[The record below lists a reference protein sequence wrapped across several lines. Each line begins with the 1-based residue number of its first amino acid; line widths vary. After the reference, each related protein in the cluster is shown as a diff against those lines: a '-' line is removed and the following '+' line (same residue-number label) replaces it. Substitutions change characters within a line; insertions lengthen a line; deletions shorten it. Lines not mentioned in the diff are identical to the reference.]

1 MLGNSLVSVIIPAWN
16 VEKYIFRAL
25 DSCIAQSYKN
35 LEIILVDDGSD
46 DGTIE
51 IVKKYQEKDKR
62 IRLIQRNHEGVSA
75 ARNAGIENAQ
85 GQKIVFLDS
94 DDWMTVETV
103 QLLMEYSCRYPQ
115 YLIGGSPLFID
126 EGYEE
131 KNGIDHADK
140 NFEAVVLNKNESL
153 MNTDTQKYR
162 NASVQYKLFDLET
175 ILKYNIYFDKEILY
189 GEDGLFVFEYL
200 YHVNGMVYLDTNIW
214 NYLVRKKSSTRG
226 WYNEKFMTSI
236 YAVEKMMDY
245 SENSSD
251 EIRNMLESFVVV
263 KALNMFRRYL
273 NSGEKRT
280 ETPLLYKAYIKKY
293 KKEYLKRASL
303 EEKIRTNMIVYMPYG
318 VYEKIYKKKHYINE
332 VKKWR

>member
-1 MLGNSLVSVIIPAWN
+1 
-16 VEKYIFRAL
+16 
-25 DSCIAQSYKN
+25 
-35 LEIILVDDGSD
+35 
-46 DGTIE
+46 
-51 IVKKYQEKDKR
+51 
-62 IRLIQRNHEGVSA
+62 
-75 ARNAGIENAQ
+75 
-85 GQKIVFLDS
+85 
-94 DDWMTVETV
+94 
-103 QLLMEYSCRYPQ
+103 MEYSNRYPQ

-140 NFEAVVLNKNESL
+140 NFEAVVLNKSESL

-175 ILKYNIYFDKEILY
+175 IRKYNIHFDKEILY

-273 NSGEKRT
+273 DSGEKRT
-280 ETPLLYKAYIKKY
+280 ETALSYKAYIKKY
-293 KKEYLKRASL
+293 KKAYLKRASFT
-303 EEKIRTNMIVYMPYG
+303 EKIRTNMIVYMPYG
-318 VYEKIYKKKHYINE
+318 VYEKIYKKKH
-332 VKKWR
+332 VK

>member
-51 IVKKYQEKDKR
+51 IVKRYQEKDKR

-103 QLLMEYSCRYPQ
+103 QLLMEYSNRYPQ

-140 NFEAVVLNKNESL
+140 
-153 MNTDTQKYR
+153 
-162 NASVQYKLFDLET
+162 KL
-175 ILKYNIYFDKEILY
+175 
-189 GEDGLFVFEYL
+189 
-200 YHVNGMVYLDTNIW
+200 
-214 NYLVRKKSSTRG
+214 
-226 WYNEKFMTSI
+226 
-236 YAVEKMMDY
+236 
-245 SENSSD
+245 
-251 EIRNMLESFVVV
+251 
-263 KALNMFRRYL
+263 
-273 NSGEKRT
+273 
-280 ETPLLYKAYIKKY
+280 
-293 KKEYLKRASL
+293 
-303 EEKIRTNMIVYMPYG
+303 
-318 VYEKIYKKKHYINE
+318 
-332 VKKWR
+332 

>member
-51 IVKKYQEKDKR
+51 IVKRYQEKDKR

-103 QLLMEYSCRYPQ
+103 QLLMEYSNRYPQ

-126 EGYEE
+126 EGDEE

-140 NFEAVVLNKNESL
+140 NFEAVVRIFVSCKRNGLFGY
-153 MNTDTQKYR
+153 KYMEL
-162 NASVQYKLFDLET
+162 SGKEEEQYKR
-175 ILKYNIYFDKEILY
+175 
-189 GEDGLFVFEYL
+189 
-200 YHVNGMVYLDTNIW
+200 
-214 NYLVRKKSSTRG
+214 LV
-226 WYNEKFMTSI
+226 
-236 YAVEKMMDY
+236 
-245 SENSSD
+245 
-251 EIRNMLESFVVV
+251 
-263 KALNMFRRYL
+263 
-273 NSGEKRT
+273 
-280 ETPLLYKAYIKKY
+280 
-293 KKEYLKRASL
+293 
-303 EEKIRTNMIVYMPYG
+303 
-318 VYEKIYKKKHYINE
+318 
-332 VKKWR
+332 

>member
-1 MLGNSLVSVIIPAWN
+1 MLDNSLVSVIIPAWN

-25 DSCIAQSYKN
+25 DSCIVQSYKN

-62 IRLIQRNHEGVSA
+62 IRLIQRSHEGVSA

-126 EGYEE
+126 EGDEE
-131 KNGIDHADK
+131 KNGIAHADRT
-140 NFEAVVLNKNESL
+140 FEAVVLNKKESL

-175 ILKYNIYFDKEILY
+175 IRKYNIYFDKEILY

-293 KKEYLKRASL
+293 KKAYLKRASL
-303 EEKIRTNMIVYMPYG
+303 TEKIRTNMIVYMPYG
-318 VYEKIYKKKHYINE
+318 VYEKIYKKKH
-332 VKKWR
+332 VK

>member
-51 IVKKYQEKDKR
+51 IVKRYQEKDKR

-103 QLLMEYSCRYPQ
+103 QLLMEYSNRYPQ

-140 NFEAVVLNKNESL
+140 NFEAVVLNKSESL

-175 ILKYNIYFDKEILY
+175 IRKYNIHFDKEILY

-273 NSGEKRT
+273 DSGEKRT
-280 ETPLLYKAYIKKY
+280 ETALSYKAYIKKY
-293 KKEYLKRASL
+293 KKAYLKRASL
-303 EEKIRTNMIVYMPYG
+303 TEKIRTNMIVYMPYG
-318 VYEKIYKKKHYINE
+318 VYEKIYKKKH
-332 VKKWR
+332 VK

>member
-103 QLLMEYSCRYPQ
+103 QLLMEYSIRYPQ

-293 KKEYLKRASL
+293 KKAYLKRASL
-303 EEKIRTNMIVYMPYG
+303 AEKIRTNMIVYMPYG